1 MAAAGGANLIPL
13 VAAIIGIGVI
23 SQVLSDRFR
32 VPSVVFLIASGILLG
47 PEVLGIISPDSFG
60 NALQAIVGL
69 SVAIIVFEG
78 AFHLR
83 IDKLREAPAATFR
96 LVTVGAV
103 IAFVGTGLVVH
114 YALGAPWAVSFLV
127 GALLVA
133 TGPTV
138 IAPILEVVPVRDRVG
153 TALDTE
159 GIVND
164 VTAAI
169 VAVVIFEAIIEG
181 VSSPNALVTLFA
193 ERLGVGVVVGAIVAG
208 TLYYALQYVDLS
220 PGNAPQNARLLVLAG
235 ALVSYAAA
243 DFVATEAGIA
253 AVATAGILLGNAD
266 VPYEEEISAF
276 KGDITLLVLSFVF
289 IALAALLE
297 FESLLSLGLGG
308 IAVVLAV
315 ALVIRPLL
323 VFVSTAGDRFTR
335 GEKFFMS
342 FVGPRGIIPAS
353 VATLFAIAFR
363 EEATR
368 LAAEGMTQQAAV
380 LNESASILVGTVF
393 LVILTT
399 VLFEAGL
406 ARQIAEYLDVIPMRV
421 LVIGGGKVG
430 RALAERLADRG
441 ENVVLIEQDQEVV
454 QTARNQGFTVHHGDG
469 ADTDVLRSAGAD
481 NAKVVVAATGDDD
494 VNLLV
499 SQLANSKFDPE
510 RVLAR
515 ANNPDN
521 VEAFEELGVRT
532 IASTI
537 ATAQALDNYI
547 ERPSMSNWMGEI
559 GRSGDV
565 QEVEVTAEKL
575 VGRTIREVGPELP
588 SGCLIALV
596 SRKGETNVPE
606 ADFTLQE
613 GDRITIIGKRED
625 VRTAEKFVH
634 PE

>member
-1 MAAAGGANLIPL
+1 MAAAGGGNLIPL
-13 VAAIIGIGVI
+13 VAAIIGIGVV

-47 PEVLGIISPDSFG
+47 PEVLGVISPDSFG

-83 IDKLREAPAATFR
+83 IDKLREAPSATFR
-96 LVTVGAV
+96 LVTLGAV
-103 IAFVGTGLVVH
+103 IAFVGTGVVVH
-114 YALGAPWAVSFLV
+114 YALDAPWAVSFLV

-193 ERLGVGVVVGAIVAG
+193 ERLGVGVIIGGIVAG
-208 TLYYALQYVDLS
+208 TLYYVLRYVDLS
-220 PGNAPQNARLLVLAG
+220 PGNAPQNARLLTLAG

-253 AVATAGILLGNAD
+253 AVATAGILLGNTD
-266 VPYEEEISAF
+266 IPYEEEISAF

-297 FESLLSLGLGG
+297 FENLLTLGTGG
-308 IAVVLAV
+308 LVVVAAV
-315 ALVIRPLL
+315 ALIIRPLL
-323 VFVSTAGDRFTR
+323 VFISARGDRFTR
-335 GEKFFMS
+335 EEKLFMS

-353 VATLFAIAFR
+353 VATLFAIEFR
-363 EEATR
+363 ERAAEA
-368 LAAEGMTQQAAV
+368 AAEGAVQQAAM
-380 LNESASILVGTVF
+380 LNQSASVLVGTVF
-393 LVILTT
+393 LVILMT
-399 VLFEAGL
+399 VVFEAGL

-421 LVIGGGKVG
+421 LIIGGGKVG

-454 QTARNQGFTVHHGDG
+454 QTARNKGFTVHHGDG
-469 ADTDVLRSAGAD
+469 TDTDVLRSAGAG

-510 RVLAR
+510 SVLAR

-532 IASTI
+532 ISSTM
-537 ATAQALDNYI
+537 ATAQAMDNYI

-565 QEVEVTAEKL
+565 QEVEVTAEVL
-575 VGRTIREVGPELP
+575 IGRTIREVGPELP
-588 SGCLIALV
+588 NGCLITLV
-596 SRKGETNVPE
+596 SRNGDTTVPNAE
-606 ADFTLQE
+606 FTLQE
-613 GDRITIIGKRED
+613 GDRITIIGEQD
-625 VRTAEKFVH
+625 AVRNAETFVH
-634 PE
+634 PN